1 MNQDYYQYIYQI
13 YQKQLEVNHLH
24 EGLSSRPPNNPT
36 LRKRFLLSMSDALL
50 GLGQRIR
57 PAEFQVRVQVSQAN
71 EGALEIK
78 AEGC

>member
-1 MNQDYYQYIYQI
+1 MNQDYYQYINQVH
-13 YQKQLEVNHLH
+13 QKQLNIYHLH
-24 EGLSSRPPNNPT
+24 QEMRDFSPKNPT
-36 LRKRFLLSMSDALL
+36 LRKRFLLSTSDALF

-57 PAEFQVRVQVSQAN
+57 PAEFQVHVQVSQTH

>member
-1 MNQDYYQYIYQI
+1 MNQDYYQYIFQI
-13 YQKQLEVNHLH
+13 HQEQVEISHLH
-24 EGLSSRPPNNPT
+24 KELSNTSSHNPT
-36 LRKRFLLSMSDALL
+36 LRKRFLLSMSDLLL

-57 PAEFQVRVQVSQAN
+57 PAEFQVHVQGSQAH